1 MRYLRACPSTFH
13 DVIGTGLGA
22 GIFLKM
28 TAFFGEACQKI
39 MNGAS
44 EKPED
49 RPGWLIIHAEVRDAT
64 AVRVVYDFLTNLL
77 VMHR

>member
-1 MRYLRACPSTFH
+1 
-13 DVIGTGLGA
+13 
-22 GIFLKM
+22 M